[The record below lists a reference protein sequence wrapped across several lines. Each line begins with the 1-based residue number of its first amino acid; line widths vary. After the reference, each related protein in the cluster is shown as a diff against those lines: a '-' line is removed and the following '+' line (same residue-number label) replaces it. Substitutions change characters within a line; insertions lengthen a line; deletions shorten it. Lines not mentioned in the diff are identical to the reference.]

1 MKKWITLFL
10 CLVLLAVLP
19 CPVHAADTYGPI
31 VDNADLLTTEEEQK
45 LYDQAM
51 ELYLEHD
58 LWVSIITVNT
68 LGGKTAES
76 YADDFYDN
84 HYYSSYPDGVLLLI
98 AMDSREWAISTCGR
112 GIDLLTD
119 YELDQLF
126 FTMSDELAD
135 DDFYK
140 AFTTYLNAMP
150 LYLAVAPAKE
160 PGIGDFL
167 RILLVALL
175 IGAAAGGITI
185 LIMRSQMNTAKAQH
199 NAGNYLVNGSYQLKR
214 HHDIFL
220 YSRVTRTRKAENNGS
235 STHRSSGG
243 VSHGGRSGR
252 F

>member
-98 AMDSREWAISTCGR
+98 AMDSREWAISTCGT
-112 GIDLLTD
+112 GISMLNDW
-119 YELDQLF
+119 ELDELF
-126 FTMSDELAD
+126 YRMSDNLAD
-135 DDFYK
+135 NDFYP
-140 AFTTYLNAMP
+140 AFAAYLDAMP
-150 LYLAVAPAKE
+150 DYLGHGNAD
-160 PGIGDFL
+160 PGIGDYI
-167 RILLVALL
+167 RIVLVALTV
-175 IGAAAGGITI
+175 GAAVGGIAI
-185 LIMRSQMNTAKAQH
+185 LVMRSQMNTAKAQQ

-243 VSHGGRSGR
+243 VRHGGRSGR